1 MLFLLALTE
10 MPPFRDS
17 STKKFSPDL
26 WRKAQRQIFDLAVI
40 SAIAFAVLWSFYDF
54 RYSARGSGM
63 AANPLLSEFARRMGP
78 SGSAIVLQIAHWH
91 LLPESYLYGVVDV
104 SSLGVIP
111 TFLFGKVYP
120 SAQWFYFPAI
130 FFIKST
136 VGFLLLCCLVPLNKT
151 LREKMFRRELYFL
164 VIPPAIYISAAL
176 FSGINYGVRHLL
188 PVFPFLI
195 VLAATGAWNMAQRR
209 RAAAVFVAVLV
220 FFHIVSSVRAFPN
233 YISYANELWGGP
245 ENAHRIMADSNVD
258 WGQGLKAMKRYID
271 QRQTKDCWF
280 ADFGSVVAD
289 AAYYGIP
296 CKPLPASFA
305 NAVRSPMPI
314 IPHQIDG
321 PVFLSS
327 SEISGT
333 IWGSDW
339 DNPYFQFRGMQPS
352 ALIANSILVFDG
364 KIDVSAASALTHE
377 NLSMRLLRSKQLD
390 EALLEAERAVAIAP
404 NIPGAH
410 TTLGNVLTEMN
421 RKSEGQLEFDLA
433 QKLGEA
439 MNAPR

>member
-1 MLFLLALTE
+1 
-10 MPPFRDS
+10 
-17 STKKFSPDL
+17 
-26 WRKAQRQIFDLAVI
+26 
-40 SAIAFAVLWSFYDF
+40 
-54 RYSARGSGM
+54 
-63 AANPLLSEFARRMGP
+63 
-78 SGSAIVLQIAHWH
+78 
-91 LLPESYLYGVVDV
+91 
-104 SSLGVIP
+104 
-111 TFLFGKVYP
+111 
-120 SAQWFYFPAI
+120 
-130 FFIKST
+130 
-136 VGFLLLCCLVPLNKT
+136 
-151 LREKMFRRELYFL
+151 
-164 VIPPAIYISAAL
+164 
-176 FSGINYGVRHLL
+176 
-188 PVFPFLI
+188 
-195 VLAATGAWNMAQRR
+195 
-209 RAAAVFVAVLV
+209 
-220 FFHIVSSVRAFPN
+220 
-233 YISYANELWGGP
+233 LWGGP

-271 QRQTKDCWF
+271 QRQIKDCWF

-296 CKPLPASFA
+296 CKSLPASFA

-314 IPHQIDG
+314 IPQQIDG

-339 DNPYFQFRGMQPS
+339 DNPYFQFRGMQSS

-404 NIPGAH
+404 NTPGAH
-410 TTLGNVLTEMN
+410 TARGNVLTEMN
-421 RKSEGQLEFDLA
+421 RKSEGQSEFELA

-439 MNAPR
+439 MIAPR